1 MKILVLRFSSIG
13 DIVLTTPVVRCLKQ
27 QIPNAEVHVAT
38 KAAFANIWENN
49 PYVDKIFKL
58 EKSTSALIKQL
69 KEEQYDEVIDL
80 HNNLRTYRIAW
91 ALDKPVKRF
100 NKLNIRKW
108 IRVNWKWKILPKTHI
123 VDRYLDT
130 VKHLKVKND
139 HKGLDYFLAEKDIV
153 SITEKFPEAF
163 HSKYVAI
170 ALGAQHAT
178 KRIPEEKMI
187 EIIGKIPYAVMLL
200 GGKDDKDFGDT
211 LVKKFPD
218 RKDIINTAGQFSLNQ
233 SASLVQQCY
242 YLVTPDTGLMHIGA
256 AFKKRIIAVWG
267 NTIPGFGMEPYLT
280 EHVNWEVKNLY
291 CRPCSKIG
299 HNKCPKGHFRCM
311 IEQEV
316 KEKDLR

>member
-1 MKILVLRFSSIG
+1 MKILVVRFSSIG

-49 PYVDKIFKL
+49 PYVDKVFKL

-69 KEEQYDEVIDL
+69 KEEQYDEIIDL
-80 HNNLRTYRIAW
+80 HHNLRSYRISW
-91 ALDKPVKRF
+91 ALGKPVKRF

-123 VDRYLDT
+123 VDRYIET
-130 VKHLKVKND
+130 AKHLKVKND

-153 SITEKFPEAF
+153 SIPEKFPEAF

-170 ALGAQHAT
+170 ALGAQHFT

-187 EIIGKIPYAVMLL
+187 EIIGKIPYAVLLL

-211 LVKKFPD
+211 IVKKFPD
-218 RKDIINTAGQFSLNQ
+218 RKDIINTAGQYSLNQ
-233 SASLVQQCY
+233 SASLVQQCH

-256 AFKKRIIAVWG
+256 AFKKRIVAVWG

-299 HNKCPKGHFRCM
+299 YNKCPKGHFRCM

-316 KEKDLR
+316 REKDLK